1 MSLYAFSGLLDAITS
16 LVLGGFVLY
25 KKPSDRISQAWAF
38 LTFSVAIFGFGQFM
52 REMATSSE
60 RAFIWGGHVLFSGVI
75 LIYIAF
81 PLFSNRLSR
90 RTIPKLVQLIFFSI
104 MMLFLVLVNFT
115 GLVIQPQMIA
125 KGPFHYYNVPGPLYP
140 VVTSVY
146 LLVVIYGITVQWIR
160 FRSLVSIHDKRQIL
174 YMILACMIGFGGGA
188 TNFLVDFNINV
199 YPFGNYLIPIYTAVV
214 SYAIVKYRLLDVTVI
229 IRKTLVYS
237 VVTGTMMVMYLGV
250 IALFARVFQG
260 VTGTQT
266 IFSSAVAAGLITL
279 CFQPLRRKVEAFV
292 DAKFFRQFV
301 DREEKLYELSREV
314 ITHATP
320 EAMAQA
326 LVHVL
331 QETLHPKGGALYLKS
346 RDGMGF
352 VPTAAWGNQ
361 NKEHISDVNPLAS
374 YFVDHTQPFVQEIAD
389 DMGSPMDTRKVTNN
403 NRSAA

>member
-1 MSLYAFSGLLDAITS
+1 
-16 LVLGGFVLY
+16 
-25 KKPSDRISQAWAF
+25 
-38 LTFSVAIFGFGQFM
+38 
-52 REMATSSE
+52 
-60 RAFIWGGHVLFSGVI
+60 
-75 LIYIAF
+75 
-81 PLFSNRLSR
+81 
-90 RTIPKLVQLIFFSI
+90 
-104 MMLFLVLVNFT
+104 
-115 GLVIQPQMIA
+115 
-125 KGPFHYYNVPGPLYP
+125 
-140 VVTSVY
+140 
-146 LLVVIYGITVQWIR
+146 
-160 FRSLVSIHDKRQIL
+160 
-174 YMILACMIGFGGGA
+174 
-188 TNFLVDFNINV
+188 
-199 YPFGNYLIPIYTAVV
+199 
-214 SYAIVKYRLLDVTVI
+214 VKYRLLDVTVI